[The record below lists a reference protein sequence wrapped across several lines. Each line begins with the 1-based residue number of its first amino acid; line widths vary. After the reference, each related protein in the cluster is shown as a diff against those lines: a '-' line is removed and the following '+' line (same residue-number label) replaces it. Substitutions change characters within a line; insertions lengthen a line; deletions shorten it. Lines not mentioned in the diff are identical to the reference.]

1 MVNSEANPSRSN
13 KPLLISFTILYA
25 LLAAALLGGSYYTVE
40 NILRQQ
46 IVQLGETSNI
56 ALAQGFGQTLWPRFG
71 EYVKT
76 VPDTDG
82 DALRG
87 KPETAQL
94 RQLSA
99 SLAKGKP
106 VLKLKIYNLDGLT
119 VYSSEESQIG
129 ESKRG
134 NLGFEQAAK
143 EGLPASKMSERGR
156 FSGFAD
162 VISNV
167 ALAETYV
174 PVRNI
179 DGEVEGV
186 FELYTNVSPV
196 FDASRERL
204 RQFMLML
211 GAVCAVGYVILLLM
225 LMALG
230 RRPRSHTDDEQQ
242 NQQAQSLRQQM
253 DTLQQQLTSKEQELQ
268 MLRRYVADRS
278 STKE

>member
-1 MVNSEANPSRSN
+1 MPTSSRTS
-13 KPLLISFTILYA
+13 KSLFIGFTILYIA
-25 LLAAALLGGSYYTVE
+25 LAAALVSGSYYTVE
-40 NILRQQ
+40 NMLRKQ

-56 ALAQGFGQTLWPRFG
+56 ALAQSFGQTLWPRFG

-76 VPDTDG
+76 VAETDG
-82 DALRG
+82 DALRA
-87 KPETAQL
+87 KPETADL
-94 RQLSA
+94 RRLSA
-99 SLAKGKP
+99 NLAEDKP

-134 NLGFEQAAK
+134 NLGFEQAAN

-162 VISNV
+162 VLSNV

-196 FDASRERL
+196 FEASQAQL
-204 RQFMLML
+204 KQFMAML
-211 GAVCAVGYVILLLM
+211 IGICALGYGVILF
-225 LMALG
+225 ALIALS
-230 RRPRSHTDDEQQ
+230 RRSFNAVNLADRHLD
-242 NQQAQSLRQQM
+242 QQAQSLRQQN
-253 DTLQQQLTSKEQELQ
+253 DALQQQLASKEQELQ
-268 MLRRYVADRS
+268 MLRRYVADRAPGGA
-278 STKE
+278 E